1 MDSGYGSSVGAL
13 RASRRS
19 TPGRVLARIGTVEQ
33 FPAGMDLQETA
44 VYSAMKVASSLAPN
58 SASLASLQAL
68 LQQRGRTGI
77 SYDL

>member
-1 MDSGYGSSVGAL
+1 
-13 RASRRS
+13 
-19 TPGRVLARIGTVEQ
+19 
-33 FPAGMDLQETA
+33 MDLQETA